1 MNPIERLKARAAA
14 AGITD
19 ATPTDAAV
27 ATSELDRILALPR
40 RPVPDPETL
49 RALGRQLEE
58 RLGLGATSCKCES
71 KFQRTCCQHLMPT
84 QAWALHEMALA
95 GGLVGPIGVGHG
107 KTLLDLL
114 APMAIP
120 CRVALLIV
128 PSNLVTQ
135 LLEADV
141 PFYSG
146 HWKLPNIV
154 GSTWQYPGR
163 PLLHI
168 LGYSRLSGAKST
180 ELLET
185 INPDLIILDEA
196 HSLSDTSSVRGKR
209 FMRYLR
215 AHPGI
220 KLAAWSGTLTK
231 RSLNDWA
238 HFPVHALK
246 AGSPVPRDYPSQQ
259 FWASATDPS
268 DFSQGP
274 AGDLVKLC
282 APGESVEAAFGRRVQ
297 ETLGV
302 VSSGDATAC
311 QASLVIL
318 ERPLPLSESVR
329 SAVAKVRDTWQRPD
343 GEELVDPL
351 AVARCMREV
360 SCGFY
365 YYWAWPRGE
374 SKAVRTEW
382 LDARKAWHQE
392 LREKLKRSTA
402 HMDSPL
408 LLTRAAI
415 RWFEG
420 FTYVDPQDRRRR
432 RKVPPHSRESLPG
445 HPTWASETWER
456 WKKARPTAQPVT
468 ATTWFDESMLRDV
481 EAWLSEGPG
490 LAWYE
495 HDAIRAAVKLPKG
508 ALVCGPGPEGNLGAL
523 SLRGSEP
530 VLISIKAHG
539 TGKNLQM
546 FHRNLVVNPP
556 SGGAEWE
563 QLMGRTDRFGQ
574 KADEVTFEVYRHT
587 KPLRDAVETAR
598 ARAEYIQGVFGN
610 LQKLVSKATWT
621 FGVDASRD

>member
-1 MNPIERLKARAAA
+1 MNPIERLKARALAS
-14 AGITD
+14 GVKPS
-19 ATPTDAAV
+19 TPTPEQES
-27 ATSELDRILALPR
+27 TSELERILALPR
-40 RPVPDPETL
+40 RRPPHESEL
-49 RALGRQLEE
+49 RVLAKELEGKY
-58 RLGLGATSCKCES
+58 GLGDVLCKCES
-71 KFQRTCCQHLMPT
+71 VHNRACCKHLLPV
-84 QAWALHEMALA
+84 QAWALKEVAMA

-114 APMAIP
+114 TPMAIP

-128 PSNLVTQ
+128 PSNLVRQ
-135 LLEADV
+135 LTEADI

-146 HWKLPNIV
+146 HWRLPNIA
-154 GSTWQYPGR
+154 GAMWQYPGR

-180 ELLET
+180 ELIET
-185 INPDLIILDEA
+185 LNPDLIILDEA

-220 KLAAWSGTLTK
+220 KLACWSGTLTK
-231 RSLNDWA
+231 RSLLDWA

-246 AGSPVPRDYPSQQ
+246 GGSPVPRDYPSQQ
-259 FWASATDPS
+259 FWAAATDPN
-268 DFSQGP
+268 DFGASP
-274 AGDLVKLC
+274 AGDLTKLC

-297 ETLGV
+297 ETIGV
-302 VSSGDATAC
+302 VRSGDAAAC
-311 QASLVIL
+311 QASLVL
-318 ERPLPLSESVR
+318 SERPLPVAPKVR
-329 SAVAKVRDTWQRPD
+329 EAVSRVRDTWQRPD

-382 LDARKAWHQE
+382 LAARKAWHQE

-420 FTYVDPQDRRRR
+420 FTYIDAEDRRRR
-432 RKVPPHSRESLPG
+432 KKVPPHSSTAFPG

-468 ATTWFDESMLRDV
+468 ATTWFDESLLRDV
-481 EAWLSEGPG
+481 ESWLSEGPG

-495 HDAIRAAVKLPKG
+495 HDAIRRAIKLPPG
-508 ALVCGPGPEGNLGAL
+508 AVVCGPGDEGNLRVL
-523 SLRGSEP
+523 SLKGSER

-546 FHRNLVVNPP
+546 FCRNLVANPP

-563 QLMGRTDRFGQ
+563 QLMGRTHRQGQ
-574 KADEVTFEVYRHT
+574 KADEVSVEVYRHT
-587 KPLRDAVETAR
+587 KPFRDAVETAR
-598 ARAEYIQGVFGN
+598 TRAGYIQGVFGTS
-610 LQKLVSKATWT
+610 QKLVSKATWT